1 MHKKKL
7 LLKLLFM
14 HKFGA
19 NDGARTH
26 DIQDHNLA
34 LYQTELRPP

>member
-1 MHKKKL
+1 ML
-7 LLKLLFM
+7 
-14 HKFGA
+14 GA

-34 LYQTELRPP
+34 LYQLSYVRHNGAILAVLSINY